1 MTNLHITCI
10 LLFLHSSSNTIFS
23 ILNDPKFLDYYIWF
37 SILHLNSQF
46 STKKKTS
53 YYADDD
59 EYVFFHVHVSVEF
72 TNILLISEPD
82 HYAQTGP
89 VFNKS

>member
-1 MTNLHITCI
+1 MI
-10 LLFLHSSSNTIFS
+10 LRLRLEFPIF
-23 ILNDPKFLDYYIWF
+23 Y
-37 SILHLNSQF
+37 
-46 STKKKTS
+46 KKKTPIMPMMMIMF
-53 YYADDD
+53 
-59 EYVFFHVHVSVEF
+59 FFHVHVSVEF

>member
-1 MTNLHITCI
+1 MMIM
-10 LLFLHSSSNTIFS
+10 F
-23 ILNDPKFLDYYIWF
+23 
-37 SILHLNSQF
+37 
-46 STKKKTS
+46 
-53 YYADDD
+53 
-59 EYVFFHVHVSVEF
+59 FFHVHVSVEF